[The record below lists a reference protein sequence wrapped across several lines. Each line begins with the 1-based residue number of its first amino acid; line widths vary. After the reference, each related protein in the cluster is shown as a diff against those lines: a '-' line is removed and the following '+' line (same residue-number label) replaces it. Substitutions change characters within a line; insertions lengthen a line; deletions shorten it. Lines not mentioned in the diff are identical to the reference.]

1 MIGAKPHPALPLPVF
16 MTPTLSATH
25 SDTVRRIVADLKG
38 RPGPLLEVLHAIQ
51 AALGYVP
58 DGAVPLVAQGLNIS
72 RAEVHG
78 VVTFYHYFRRTPP
91 GKHVVSLCRAE
102 SCQALGADQLTEHAK
117 RKLGVDFHETT
128 ADGEFSLEPV
138 YCLGNCACS
147 PAAMVD
153 GRLYGRLTRDSFDAM
168 LAKEQGLKK
177 S

>member
-1 MIGAKPHPALPLPVF
+1 MTQPLPSSQADAV
-16 MTPTLSATH
+16 L
-25 SDTVRRIVADLKG
+25 RIVADLKS

-58 DGAVPLVAQGLNIS
+58 EDAVPLVAQGLNIS

-102 SCQALGADQLTEHAK
+102 ACQSMGADALAEHVK
-117 RKLGVDFHETT
+117 SRLGVDFHETT
-128 ADGEFSLEPV
+128 TDGQFSLEPV
-138 YCLGNCACS
+138 FCLGNCACS

-153 GRLYGRLTRDSFDAM
+153 GELLGRLTPERIDAVI
-168 LAKEQGLKK
+168 AARSDKK
-177 S
+177 Q

>member
-1 MIGAKPHPALPLPVF
+1 

-25 SDTVRRIVADLKG
+25 SDTVRRIVTDLRG

-58 DGAVPLVAQGLNIS
+58 EGAVPLVAQGLNIS

-91 GKHVVSLCRAE
+91 GKHVVSVCRAE
-102 SCQALGADQLTEHAK
+102 SCQALGADALAEHAK
-117 RKLGVDFHETT
+117 RRLGVDFHETT

-153 GRLYGRLTRDSFDAM
+153 GRLYGRLTPERFDEV
-168 LAKEQGLKK
+168 LAREQGAKTCK
-177 S
+177 T